1 MLLIHTE
8 PCDLHAI
15 VVACMLRDRGHKVV
29 RLIGM
34 AFPEHELI
42 SLRTPEDG
50 APSLRLT
57 CGEATLEADEVEAVW
72 YRRPRSIRLP
82 TQVHESDQE
91 YAYNE
96 CTELYRGFVFAPAD
110 AFWINP
116 IASQNLSNNKVLQ
129 LRVAQRIGLRVP
141 DTLISNVSTEVRE
154 FVSAGQR
161 VIYKPLRGAS
171 WLVNGEV
178 HGTYTTPVTTEDL
191 PSDGLLQACPGIYQ
205 ALVRKSYEVRAQF
218 FGGTCMAIKI
228 DSNQM
233 AYGEY
238 DWRRHQTTSDPNAEP
253 ITLPANIETLCLQM
267 MRELQIVS
275 GAFDFIVDDSGKW
288 VFLEVNPVGQ
298 FAFLER
304 WCPDLPVMAAFCS
317 FIESRD
323 SEFKFSGLG
332 QHASLADIMA
342 SDTFKGMMA
351 DDMAR
356 YKKRDIGRRSVVES
370 NV

>member
-1 MLLIHTE
+1 MILIHTE

-15 VVACMLRDRGHKVV
+15 AVACMLQDRGHTVG

-34 AFPEHELI
+34 AFPEHESI
-42 SLRTPEDG
+42 SFRTAQEEV
-50 APSLRLT
+50 PSLRLT
-57 CGEATLEADEVEAVW
+57 EGETTLEADKVEAVW

-82 TQVHESDQE
+82 AQVHESDQE

-116 IASQNLSNNKVLQ
+116 IESQNLSNNKVLQ
-129 LRVAQRIGLRVP
+129 LRAAQNIGFRVP
-141 DTLISNVSTEVRE
+141 DTLISNVPAEVRE
-154 FVSAGQR
+154 FVGAGQR

-178 HGTYTTPVTTEDL
+178 HGTYTTPVTTADL
-191 PSDGLLQACPGIYQ
+191 PSDGLLRACPGIYQ

-218 FGGTCMAIKI
+218 FGNTCMAAKI

-233 AYGEY
+233 EYGEY
-238 DWRRHQTTSDPNAEP
+238 DWRRHQTTSDPNSEP
-253 ITLPANIETLCLQM
+253 VALPENIESLCLQM
-267 MRELQIVS
+267 MRELRIVS
-275 GAFDFIVDDSGKW
+275 GAFDLIVDESGEW

-304 WCPDLPVMAAFCS
+304 WCPDLPVMAAFCD

-323 SEFKFSGLG
+323 PEFKFAGRG
-332 QHASLADIMA
+332 HHASLADIMA
-342 SDTFKGMMA
+342 SDTFRAMMV
-351 DDMAR
+351 DDMDR
-356 YKKRDIGRRSVVES
+356 YEKRDIGRRSVVES
-370 NV
+370 NA

>member
-1 MLLIHTE
+1 MFLIHTE

-15 VVACMLRDRGHKVV
+15 VVACMLRDRGHAVG

-34 AFPEHELI
+34 AFPEYESI
-42 SLRTPEDG
+42 SFRPAGEEAT
-50 APSLRLT
+50 SFRLS
-57 CGEATLEADEVEAVW
+57 CGETTFEADKVEAVW

-82 TQVHESDQE
+82 AQVHESDRE

-96 CTELYRGFVFAPAD
+96 CTELYRSFVFAPAD
-110 AFWINP
+110 AFWVNP

-129 LRVAQRIGLRVP
+129 LRVARRIGLVVP
-141 DTLISNVSTEVRE
+141 DTLVSNVPSEVRE
-154 FVSAGQR
+154 FVGAGQR

-171 WLVNGEV
+171 WLVDGEV
-178 HGTYTTPVTTEDL
+178 HGTYTTPVTAADL

-233 AYGEY
+233 EYGEY

-253 ITLPANIETLCLQM
+253 VTLPDNIETLCLRM
-267 MRELQIVS
+267 MRELKIVS
-275 GAFDFIVDDSGKW
+275 GAFDFIVDDSGYW

-304 WCPDLPVMAAFCS
+304 WCPDLPGMAAFCG

-323 SEFKFSGLG
+323 PEFEFRGRG
-332 QHASLADIMA
+332 QYASLADIMA
-342 SDTFKGMMA
+342 SDTYRAMMA

-356 YKKRDIGRRSVVES
+356 YEKRDIGRRSVVERKA
-370 NV
+370 